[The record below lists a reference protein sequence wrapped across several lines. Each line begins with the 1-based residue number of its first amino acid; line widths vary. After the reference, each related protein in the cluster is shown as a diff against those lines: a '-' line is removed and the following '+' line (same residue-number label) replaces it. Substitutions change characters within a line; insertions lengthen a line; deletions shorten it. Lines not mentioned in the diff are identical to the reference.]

1 MKNEELLNLLK
12 TYSGQKH
19 INLPR
24 GIEFDCSLEDASKP
38 KIINMMLSTKAAYN
52 TNMQEDESAF
62 EAWALIFRAYFS
74 SVEICL
80 LLEEGKQKETEH
92 YHRFLYRVMNFMEQY
107 EWFHISSFLLAEV
120 ERFKKT
126 LVNNAFY
133 NNCPG
138 KDSTKISDGS
148 QKGIEKEYE
157 AKFSGNHESVDRR
170 AELCK
175 PSEKIFSQLPV
186 GLMKGDEKT
195 PFFPGDSAAIDL
207 WKISSDHKLV
217 IYELKAKR
225 KKVGIVT
232 ELMFY
237 ASYVRDMFLKDNN
250 TWKLSPSEDGD
261 FRGYGD
267 LYEACRR
274 QELVGLEAYMLV
286 DEIHPLLADG
296 KVLKLMNQNSNGI
309 VYRQKFYER

>member
-19 INLPR
+19 IGLPR
-24 GIEFDCSLEDASKP
+24 DIAFACSLEDASKP
-38 KIINMMLSTKAAYN
+38 KIINMMLSTKAAH
-52 TNMQEDESAF
+52 TNMQEDGSAF
-62 EAWALIFRAYFS
+62 EAWALVFHAYLS

-80 LLEEGKQKETEH
+80 LLEECEQKETRH

-107 EWFHISSFLLAEV
+107 EWFHISPFLLAEV

-126 LVNNAFY
+126 LVNNVFY
-133 NNCPG
+133 NNYPG
-138 KDSTKISDGS
+138 ESSAEISDGS
-148 QKGIEKEYE
+148 GKGIEKEYE

-186 GLMKGDEKT
+186 GLMKGDEKIS
-195 PFFPGDSAAIDL
+195 FFPGGSAAIDL
-207 WKISSDHKLV
+207 WKISNDHKLV
-217 IYELKAKR
+217 IYELKAENKM
-225 KKVGIVT
+225 VGIVT

-250 TWKLSPSEDGD
+250 TWKLSKSEDGD

-274 QELVGLEAYMLV
+274 QELVGIEAYMLV

-296 KVLKLMNQNSNGI
+296 KVLKLMNQNSDGI
-309 VYRQKFYER
+309 AYRQKFYER